1 MNNTELNIKLGM
13 KIKEYRKKFNFTQ
26 EHFSEKIGRTQR
38 QVSLLELGKSFPSP
52 DTLINIA
59 NTFNCKVK
67 DLFDF
72 DTVENINFIK
82 SELVK
87 MVNDYPDNKLKTLY
101 IIGKHL

>member
-26 EHFSEKIGRTQR
+26 EVFSEKIGRTQR

-52 DTLINIA
+52 DTLIKIA
-59 NTFNCKVK
+59 DTFKCQIK

-72 DTVENINFIK
+72 ETVENIHIIK
-82 SELVK
+82 SELIN
-87 MVNDYPDNKLKTLY
+87 MIDNYPENKLKILY
-101 IIGKHL
+101 LIGKHL

>member
-26 EHFSEKIGRTQR
+26 EVFSEKIGRTQR

-59 NTFNCKVK
+59 NTFNCKIK

-72 DTVENINFIK
+72 ESVENIDIIK
-82 SELVK
+82 SELIN
-87 MVNDYPDNKLKTLY
+87 MINNFPDNKLKTLY
-101 IIGKHL
+101 FIGKHL